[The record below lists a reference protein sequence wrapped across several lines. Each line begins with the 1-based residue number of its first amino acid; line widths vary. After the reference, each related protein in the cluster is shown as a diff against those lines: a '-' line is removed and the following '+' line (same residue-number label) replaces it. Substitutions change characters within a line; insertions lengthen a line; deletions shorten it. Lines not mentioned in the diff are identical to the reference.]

1 MHKSVM
7 LCIFL
12 LSCLHYIHDRNH
24 HIHAVDEAADARKD
38 RSGGGE
44 DAFLVHADA
53 ASDGVDAGEQDG
65 QQINKE
71 SPEDNT
77 DAPDAHGKSYEAQD
91 KMHDVGG
98 NLHTLDDQV
107 HACCLSCGH
116 FTFRTLHG
124 IYDYD
129 DKRIQIVDHGD
140 DQQSQ

>member
-1 MHKSVM
+1 ME
-7 LCIFL
+7 LCTFIFP
-12 LSCLHYIHDRNH
+12 CFYHIYDRNH
-24 HIHAVDEAADARKD
+24 QIHAIDKASDSHKD
-38 RSGGGE
+38 RSGVGE
-44 DAFLVHADA
+44 DALLAHADA
-53 ASDGVDAGEQDG
+53 AADGTDAGEQDG

-77 DAPDAHGKSYEAQD
+77 DAPDAHGETDEAQD

-98 NLHTLDDQV
+98 NLYPLDDQV
-107 HACCLSCGH
+107 HPCRLFCSH
-116 FTFRTLHG
+116 FTLRTLHG